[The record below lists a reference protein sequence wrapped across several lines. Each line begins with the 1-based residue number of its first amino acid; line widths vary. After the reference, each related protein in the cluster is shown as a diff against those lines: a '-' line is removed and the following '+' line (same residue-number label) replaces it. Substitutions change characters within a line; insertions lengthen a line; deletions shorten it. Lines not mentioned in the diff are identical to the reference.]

1 MSNSGAP
8 KMKEF
13 TLRLLAY
20 ESASGKP
27 ANPKDSVAFRV
38 CEKLRVQLTK
48 TTGVGGFSAL
58 VSRALA
64 LAGAEVPWLRALQI
78 NSDGSLKGLHE
89 LEAKLDSRVVTE
101 GQVVL
106 LSQLLGLLV
115 TFVGPALTLQILQ
128 DIWPKDE
135 RTQFLIEELYEEKS
149 N

>member
-1 MSNSGAP
+1 M
-8 KMKEF
+8 
-13 TLRLLAY
+13 
-20 ESASGKP
+20 
-27 ANPKDSVAFRV
+27 AFRV
-38 CEKLRVQLTK
+38 SEKLRVKLIK

-64 LAGAEVPWLRALQI
+64 LAGAEVPWLRTLQI

-89 LEAKLDSRVVTE
+89 LEAKLDSRVVAE

-115 TFVGPALTLQILQ
+115 TFVGPALTLHLLQ

-135 RTQFLIEELYEEKS
+135 RTQFLIEELYEEK
-149 N
+149 

>member
-13 TLRLLAY
+13 TRRLLAY

-27 ANPKDSVAFRV
+27 ANANDSMAFRV

-48 TTGVGGFSAL
+48 TTGVRGFSAL

-64 LAGAEVPWLRALQI
+64 LAGAEVPWLRSLQI
-78 NSDGSLKGLHE
+78 NSDGSLQGLQE
-89 LEAKLDSRVVTE
+89 LETKLDPLEVAE

-106 LSQLLGLLV
+106 LSQLLELLV
-115 TFVGPALTLQILQ
+115 TFVGPALTLQLLQ
-128 DIWPKDE
+128 DIWPKMNGLD
-135 RTQFLIEELYEEKS
+135 F
-149 N
+149 

>member
-1 MSNSGAP
+1 MSNSATP
-8 KMKEF
+8 KLKGF
-13 TLRLLAY
+13 ARRLLVY
-20 ESASGKP
+20 EAASGTP
-27 ANPKDSVAFRV
+27 ADAKDSAAFRV

-48 TTGVGGFSAL
+48 TTGIGGFSAL

-78 NSDGSLKGLHE
+78 NSDGSLKGLDE
-89 LEAKLDSRVVTE
+89 QEAKLDSRVVTE

-115 TFVGPALTLQILQ
+115 IFVGPALTLQLLR

-135 RTQFLIEELYEEKS
+135 RTQFLIEELYEEE
-149 N
+149 